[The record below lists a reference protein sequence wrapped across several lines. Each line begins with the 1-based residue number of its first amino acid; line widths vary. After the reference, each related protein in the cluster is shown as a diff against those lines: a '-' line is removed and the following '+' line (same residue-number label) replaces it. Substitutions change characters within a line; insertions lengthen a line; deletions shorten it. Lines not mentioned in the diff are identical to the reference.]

1 MKMSFGSRRSAKYS
15 WWRPLRILAVSAATA
30 SVVVGTTA
38 LAAAGPTAPY
48 ALVGPRG
55 GALVILEP
63 DAPTRLV
70 PFAQGGQSFA
80 TAVAPDGLA
89 YVADGAN
96 GRLDMLDLHSG
107 KVIASVSMPRS
118 PKALTVLTPDRR
130 HVLTVGFGFARLYN
144 ASAPYNLE
152 AVLPGNGGMAA
163 VVMPNGRHA
172 YVAGLN
178 RAGIDVLDLQT
189 HTLVTTLAPTQRF
202 VSLALSTGGRRLY
215 AFSPVSGDVLMFRT
229 SDGHLLK
236 TIQTAE
242 SGFNPKNPSTWHA
255 GFMQATFS
263 PRDGG
268 TLFAAAFS
276 GHVDRFQARTLSP
289 LSPFTVSL
297 NTGGPNQVVA
307 VAVSPDGR
315 RVFASDE
322 NAQGTVEFSVRT
334 GRVIATF
341 AAGTDS
347 RWSVVPATAVAP
359 VQGTGGAGR

>member
-30 SVVVGTTA
+30 SVVVGTM
-38 LAAAGPTAPY
+38 AAAGPTAPY

-55 GALVILEP
+55 GELVILEP
-63 DAPTRLV
+63 GAPTRLV
-70 PFAQGGQSFA
+70 PFAQAGQSFA

-107 KVIASVSMPRS
+107 KVIASAPMPRS

-130 HVLTVGFGFARLYN
+130 HVLAVGFGFARLYN
-144 ASAPYNLE
+144 ASDPYNLE
-152 AVLPGNGGMAA
+152 AVLPGNGAMAA

-215 AFSPVSGDVLMFRT
+215 AFSPVSGNVLMFRT
-229 SDGHLLK
+229 SDGQLLK

-242 SGFNPKNPSTWHA
+242 SGFNPQNPSTWHA